1 MELKFTLALPRD
13 ELTIPVVRRILSRSL
28 EVLGVERECTADI
41 EVAITEACTNVLDHA
56 REGDEYAVSASISG
70 RMCVIEITDTGAG
83 FDAAAVGKQDADP
96 SAEAG
101 RGIQLIRA
109 LVDRVRFEGRVESGG
124 TVVHLEKRLEWA
136 DGSPIDRLMELQ
148 EGAPAAEPA

>member
-41 EVAITEACTNVLDHA
+41 ELAITEACTNVLDHA
-56 REGDEYAVSASISG
+56 REGDEYAVSAAISG
-70 RMCVIEITDTGAG
+70 RLCVIEITDTGAG
-83 FDAAAVGKQDADP
+83 FDAAALGNQNADP

-109 LVDRVRFEGRVESGG
+109 LVDRVRFDARVDHGG
-124 TVVHLEKRLEWA
+124 TVVHLEKWLEWR
-136 DGSPIDRLMELQ
+136 DGSPIERLMELQ
-148 EGAPAAEPA
+148 DSAPASD